1 MKALHCIVAC
11 WWFSACTILSWCRR
25 LMQRECT
32 LQLCCAIYN
41 WLVHL
46 RSALW
51 CVLCACTN
59 ITQKERQAFSPFVK
73 ALYWVTFCWTFSV
86 CATYR
91 LCRHLVHHKCAMYRV
106 VLCCVLFCV
115 NSTQRMAACLHC
127 ECVVNYTYSIV
138 NVLHCYIFYGDF
150 LVCTT
155 RRVCYAWRMLAFFR
169 EMIRSRKG
177 IGVLQILSNGSPDKK
192 CQLNI
197 KPTRSHHSVPA
208 NNAVLS

>member
-11 WWFSACTILSWCRR
+11 WWFSTCTILRWCRH

-32 LQLCCAIYN
+32 IYHC
-41 WLVHL
+41 LVHL

-51 CVLCACTN
+51 CVFSAYTN
-59 ITQKERQAFSPFVK
+59 ITQKERQVCSPFVK
-73 ALYWVTFCWTFSV
+73 ALHWVIFCWTFSV

-91 LCRHLVHHKCAMYRV
+91 LVHDKCAMYRV

-115 NSTQRMAACLHC
+115 NSTQRVAVCLHR

-155 RRVCYAWRMLAFFR
+155 MRVCYAWRLLAFFR
-169 EMIRSRKG
+169 EMISSRKG
-177 IGVLQILSNGSPDKK
+177 IGVLQLLSNGSPEKN
-192 CQLNI
+192 C
-197 KPTRSHHSVPA
+197 
-208 NNAVLS
+208 